1 MAVVVK
7 ECAYALV
14 HVPNFVRYGSKPI
27 RDIALES
34 GAEGELERKIYGH
47 IRTFEDAVAY
57 PPNQVFIGNI
67 HPDRLN
73 DIAQPWY
80 KHPLKDAVK
89 DGPFGEIMPEDQFY
103 GWLKIADDFD
113 LVWLTPAF
121 IEQIRE
127 RVAAHPL
134 LIEEDLKKLGSG
146 SAKDIIAERI
156 EKDGAL
162 PLFFDGQ
169 VVGCVRRDHETDDTL
184 KAHVLMENLITKASG
199 AFVMRHLL
207 KRAATKP
214 EDIDFVLSCSEDAVG
229 DRYNRGGGSLSKA
242 IGEMC
247 RCVNASGHDIKAFC
261 AAPIH
266 AIIDAAAQVEA
277 GVFRQVVVIGG
288 GCLAKIGMKYAGHL
302 KNDMP
307 ILEDVLGA
315 IAFLITKDD
324 GVSPVIRLDCVGK
337 HNIGASSNQQE
348 IMTSLIVKPLEK
360 IGMRM
365 LDIDRYAT
373 EMHNPEVTLPAG
385 SGNTPLQNYRI
396 MGALAAI
403 RNEISRTEINK
414 FVRERGMPG
423 FSPTQGHVPA
433 AVPFLGHAMEPM
445 RTGRMKKV
453 MFVAKGSLFLGR
465 MSQLSDGLSFLLE
478 ANPAVM
484 TRAGQTS

>member
-27 RDIALES
+27 RDIAVDKDSGGGLEN
-34 GAEGELERKIYGH
+34 KIYSH
-47 IRTFEDAVAY
+47 VRTFEDAVAY
-57 PPNQVFIGNI
+57 PPNQVFIGNM
-67 HPDRLN
+67 HPDQLN
-73 DIAQPWY
+73 TIPQPWY
-80 KHPLKDAVK
+80 GNLVKDARK

-113 LVWLTPAF
+113 LVRLTAAF
-121 IEQIRE
+121 VELIRD
-127 RVAAHPL
+127 RAAAHPL
-134 LIEEDLKKLGSG
+134 LTEEDLKKLGSG
-146 SAKDIIAERI
+146 AALAKIAGSV
-156 EKDGAL
+156 EKEGAL
-162 PLFFDGQ
+162 PLIYEGQ
-169 VVGCVRRDHETDDTL
+169 TVGCVRRDHDADDTL
-184 KAHVLMENLITKASG
+184 KAHVLMENLMTKASG
-199 AFVMRHLL
+199 ALVLRHLL
-207 KRAATKP
+207 RRARALP
-214 EDIDFVLSCSEDAVG
+214 EEIDFLLSCSEDAVG

-266 AIIDAAAQVEA
+266 AIVAAAAYVEA
-277 GVFRQVVVIGG
+277 GVYDRVVVVGG

-315 IAFLITKDD
+315 IAFLITRDD

-337 HNIGASSNQQE
+337 HNIGASSSQQD
-348 IMTSLIVKPLEK
+348 IMTSLIAKPLEK
-360 IGMRM
+360 VGMRM

-396 MGALAAI
+396 MGALAVI
-403 RNEISRTEINK
+403 RKEIPRTEIDT

-433 AVPFLGHAMEPM
+433 AVPFLGHALEDLKM
-445 RTGRMKKV
+445 GRMRNT

-478 ANPAVM
+478 ANPAKK
-484 TRAGQTS
+484 R